1 MENKVINILSELS
14 GLENITTDM
23 SLQGDL
29 NFDSLMMVT
38 LLLEIEDSLEIELNE
53 SDMNPFD
60 LQTVEDV
67 IKLANN
73 YIGDKN
79 G

>member
-73 YIGDKN
+73 YIGDAN